1 MNMTQLQKNTLS
13 AFLFLGLIAFSG
25 AGISAGTGKIKADPG
40 SNATWTG
47 DGGMD
52 NFIGTCSPCHGDS
65 GKGDGPL
72 AEALGDGIKPR
83 DLADAKFM
91 SMRTDDEL
99 FKVTKFGGPSMG
111 FSDAMPAQKDTFTD
125 AEIKQIVQ
133 YMRNSICKCKYE
145 GKKK

>member
-1 MNMTQLQKNTLS
+1 MNMTQLRTSTFSIL
-13 AFLFLGLIAFSG
+13 LFLGLIAFSG
-25 AGISAGTGKIKADPG
+25 AATSAEKIKADPG

-47 DGGMD
+47 EGGMD

-72 AEALGDGIKPR
+72 AEALGEGVKPR

-91 SMRTDDEL
+91 SAKTDDYL
-99 FKVTKFGGPSMG
+99 FKVTKFGGPAVKL
-111 FSDAMPAQKDTFTD
+111 SDAMPAQKDTFTD

-133 YMRNSICKCKYE
+133 YVRNGICKCRYK
-145 GKKK
+145 GM